1 MTKTAS
7 RLLSRPSTSCGLA
20 CLCFLCGVLSFP
32 PSAIAERL
40 YSSGFELNSLTNGV
54 EFAVPVP
61 TGLSISS
68 STVRSGSYSLRQ
80 NSLTAGYIEHQW
92 LAANADA
99 HVFIRFYFRVA
110 AVPSVTARVLDIVDT
125 SGATRA
131 SLRLTS
137 TGTLQLFNAA
147 AQVGPD
153 SSALVK
159 DLWHCVE
166 MEFQSLNAA
175 GYDVLQARLDGT
187 SFAASLK
194 ETLGTVAKLRLGSTV
209 AITGGTPDF
218 HFDDVAINDQ
228 NGVGENEF
236 PGLGKIVVLMP
247 NAAGDSAS
255 GESGPTPGKAGWEM
269 VNEVP
274 PDDASGYWRL
284 TGTNDK
290 LSVNIAD
297 AATITKDDRIKLVQ
311 VGARVA
317 AASGS
322 SCSYSVGI
330 KSQASGDQ
338 VNSSTTTIADA
349 TFSTH
354 NATVP
359 RNYKLAVYA
368 DPQST
373 NPWTADRLNTTQI
386 VVQSPDAKPE
396 VHVTSLWALVEYVP
410 PSMVSAIANDHSAQG
425 RGIQT
430 GDRVVI
436 TLDTRT
442 NGYNITSSN
451 VDAVLRLSN
460 SHSWLDGSGHFGGAS
475 WGSTKCPNDTLLITL
490 SNASGTAPSV
500 AVGDY
505 ISIGANTIEVTTGG
519 EDLTGSPVKI
529 TGTFT
534 GPWYY
539 HVNSAAAP
547 SNVGTAYQNYS
558 TPFPAPSVCWHNI
571 SDALKAVKTDAH
583 EGPWVIQV
591 DDTATYDDAVTIADF
606 RTNASAT
613 LTIRKNPALS
623 GRPTVY
629 PTAAGKRA
637 FNIGGDGQKDGNNSY
652 VTIQGFAMSNN
663 ATGTDTTTENC
674 LFIIN
679 ENNQAMGQM
688 IVEDCVFD
696 GLGQTYDVRNTVAI
710 YFFHVDSIF
719 RNNEVKN
726 FRDTESGTGWLKG
739 LLVLGPEASS
749 IVGGQK
755 LQIISNSFHDN
766 TGQLI
771 EFKGNQANN
780 WMYSSLFE
788 GNKVYNNRGI
798 LSLSIVAFENL
809 NLSNTIRNNF
819 FYDNSLQNL
828 EDVRGVLDF
837 AYSHNSRIYHN
848 TFYGNKQKQNI
859 YVAGSSTYGVE
870 IKNNLICPFPGPN
883 YAINVGSGAEA
894 SLIVKNNAFYAD
906 FSANGYPP
914 GFGFSMTENTETV
927 ALYGRTAKTTSTFN
941 GANANISGNGY
952 TLEGPG
958 LDRSMHL
965 VAGSLCIDRG
975 VPGLVSD
982 DMDGEHRPMGAGYD
996 IGADEYGTASTA
1008 RSLGGDQ
1015 EPQLEG
1021 QQSVQGAPIHFAAYM
1036 GDLARIEAYIQEGG
1050 DVNKLDGH
1058 GHAPLHYAAQNN
1070 QKQAMEL
1077 LIAKGGGVNVKN
1089 SRGQTPLFNAIAAGN
1104 RDVAELLISK
1114 GADVNV
1120 KNSNGQTPLDSAL
1133 SRNRKDIVEL
1143 LIAKDA
1149 EGSILTAVSCG
1160 DVDRVRGCLEKGA
1173 DVNAK
1178 DTDGRTALHVAVGNE
1193 RKDVAELLLS
1203 RGADINAKDGKGY
1216 TPLYYAIWNED
1227 QDTVKLLVT
1236 KGADVSYTP
1245 RDDYPP
1251 LFIAVAIKDVNT
1263 KDVNT
1268 VKLLVD
1274 HGAKFDVKTQFGW
1287 TAFRLAA
1294 SQGNRDLV
1302 EIFASKGTDVST
1314 LPLAACVGNLAR
1326 VKSLVEQGADPNAKD
1341 EFGWTPLYWAAS
1353 TGQEEVAAYLIG
1365 KGATVDAK
1373 TIDERT
1379 PLHQAAQAGAAHLV
1393 ELLISKGLDVNV
1405 KDKRGNTPLHGAA
1418 AAGRREVAELLIAKG
1433 ADINAK
1439 TTNEHWTTPLHSAAF
1454 AGHKEMVELLIAR
1467 GADANIR
1474 NYRGHTALDLAEQ
1487 RGHTEIAEVL
1497 RKHGA
1502 KE

>member
-1 MTKTAS
+1 MA
-7 RLLSRPSTSCGLA
+7 A
-20 CLCFLCGVLSFP
+20 CGVLFSP

-40 YSSGFELNSLTNGV
+40 YSSGFELNSVANGV
-54 EFAVPVP
+54 EFGVPAP

-68 STVRSGSYSLRQ
+68 SVVRSGSYSLRQ
-80 NSLTAGYIEHQW
+80 NSLTAGYIGHQW
-92 LAANADA
+92 LAASADA

-110 AVPSVTARVLDIVDT
+110 ALPSMTARVLDIVDT

-153 SSALVK
+153 SWALVK
-159 DLWHCVE
+159 DLWHCME
-166 MEFQSLNAA
+166 MEFQSLNDA

-187 SFAASLK
+187 PFAASLK
-194 ETLGTVAKLRLGSTV
+194 ETLGKVARFRLGNTV
-209 AITGGTPDF
+209 TITGSTPDF
-218 HFDDVAINDQ
+218 YFDDVAINDQ

-236 PGLGKIVVLMP
+236 PGPGKIVVLMP

-269 VNEVP
+269 VKEVP

-284 TGTNDK
+284 TATNDK

-297 AATITKDDRIKLVQ
+297 TTTITKDNRIKLVQ

-317 AASGS
+317 GASGS
-322 SCSYSVGI
+322 PCSYSLGI

-338 VNSSTTTIADA
+338 LNSGTTTLADA

-354 NATVP
+354 DDTVP
-359 RNYKLAVYA
+359 RNYKLSVYA

-373 NPWTADRLNTTQI
+373 NPWTVDRLNTTQI
-386 VVQSPDAKPE
+386 VVQSPDVKPE
-396 VHVTSLWALVEYVP
+396 VRVTSLWALVEYAL
-410 PSMVSAIANDHSAQG
+410 PSMVSAIADDNSTQG

-436 TLDTRT
+436 TFDTRT
-442 NGYNITSSN
+442 NGYSITSGN

-460 SHSWLDGSGHFGGAS
+460 SHSWLDSGGHFGGAS
-475 WGSTKCPNDTLLITL
+475 WGSAKYPNDTLLITL
-490 SNASGTAPSV
+490 SNTSGTPPSV
-500 AVGDY
+500 AAGDY
-505 ISIGANTIEVTTGG
+505 ITLGANTIEVSTGG
-519 EDLTGSPVKI
+519 EDLTGSPVRI

-547 SNVGTAYQNYS
+547 SNVGTAYQDYS

-571 SDALKAVKTDAH
+571 SDALNAIKKDGH
-583 EGPWVIQV
+583 DGPWVVQV
-591 DDTATYDDAVTIADF
+591 DDTATYDEGVTISDF
-606 RTNASAT
+606 PTNASAT

-652 VTIQGFAMSNN
+652 LTIQGFAMSNN

-696 GLGQTYDVRNTVAI
+696 GLGQTYDARNTVAI

-726 FRDTESGTGWLKG
+726 FRDTARGAGWLKG
-739 LLVLGPEASS
+739 LLVTEPQASS
-749 IVGGQK
+749 IAGGQK

-771 EFKGNQANN
+771 EFKGNLANN

-809 NLSNTIRNNF
+809 NLSNTIRNNS
-819 FYDNSLQNL
+819 FYENSLQNI

-848 TFYGNKQKQNI
+848 TFYGNKQKQDI
-859 YVAGSSTYGVE
+859 YVDGSNTYGVE
-870 IKNNLICPFPGPN
+870 IKNNLICPYPGSN

-894 SLIVKNNAFYAD
+894 SLIAQNNAFYAD

-952 TLEGPG
+952 TIEGPG
-958 LDRSMHL
+958 LDKTMHL
-965 VAGSLCIDRG
+965 IAGSVCIDRG
-975 VPGLVSD
+975 VPGLARD
-982 DMDGEHRPMGAGYD
+982 DMDGGQRPVGAGYD
-996 IGADEYGTASTA
+996 IGADEFGTTGTT
-1008 RSLGGDQ
+1008 RSLGDEK

-1021 QQSVQGAPIHFAAYM
+1021 QQLALGAAIYLAAYM
-1036 GDLARIEAYIQEGG
+1036 GDVARLEALIREGV
-1050 DVNKLDGH
+1050 DINKLDGR
-1058 GHAPLHYAAQNN
+1058 GYAPLHYAAQND
-1070 QKQAMEL
+1070 QKRAMDL
-1077 LIAKGGGVNVKN
+1077 LIARGGDVNVKN
-1089 SRGQTPLFNAIAAGN
+1089 SGGQTPLFDAIEAGN
-1104 RDVAELLISK
+1104 GDLAELLISK
-1114 GADVNV
+1114 GADVNI
-1120 KNSNGQTPLDSAL
+1120 KNNNGQTPLDSAL
-1133 SRNRKDIVEL
+1133 SHNHKGIVEL
-1143 LIAKDA
+1143 LIAKGA
-1149 EGSILTAVSCG
+1149 EGSIHTAVSFG
-1160 DVDRVRGCLEKGA
+1160 DVNDVRRCLERGA

-1178 DTDGRTALHVAVGNE
+1178 DKDGQTALHVAVGNK

-1203 RGADINAKDGKGY
+1203 HGADINAKDGKGY
-1216 TPLYYAIWNED
+1216 TPLYYAIWKED
-1227 QDTVKLLVT
+1227 QDIVKFLVT

-1245 RDDYPP
+1245 KDDYPP
-1251 LFIAVAIKDVNT
+1251 LYYAVWI

-1274 HGAKFDVKTQFGW
+1274 HGAKFDVKDQFGW
-1287 TAFRLAA
+1287 TAFRHAA

-1302 EIFASKGTDVST
+1302 DIFASKGTDVST

-1353 TGQEEVAAYLIG
+1353 TGQEEVATYLIG

-1373 TIDERT
+1373 TNDDRT
-1379 PLHQAAQAGAAHLV
+1379 PLHQAAQAGVAHLV
-1393 ELLISKGLDVNV
+1393 EVLISKGVDV
-1405 KDKRGNTPLHGAA
+1405 KARDTAGSTPLHDAA

-1439 TTNEHWTTPLHSAAF
+1439 ATNEYWTTPLHRAAF

-1474 NYRGHTALDLAEQ
+1474 DYRGRTALDLAEQ
-1487 RGHTEIAEVL
+1487 RGHTEIAELL

>member
-1 MTKTAS
+1 MA
-7 RLLSRPSTSCGLA
+7 A
-20 CLCFLCGVLSFP
+20 CGVLFSP

-40 YSSGFELNSLTNGV
+40 YSSGFELNSVANGV
-54 EFAVPVP
+54 EFAVPGP

-68 STVRSGSYSLRQ
+68 SVVRSGSYSLRQ
-80 NSLTAGYIEHQW
+80 NSLTAGYIGHQW

-110 AVPSVTARVLDIVDT
+110 ALPSMTARVLDIVDT

-153 SSALVK
+153 SWALVK

-166 MEFQSLNAA
+166 MEFQSLNDA

-187 SFAASLK
+187 PFAASLK
-194 ETLGTVAKLRLGSTV
+194 ETLGKVARFRLGNTV
-209 AITGGTPDF
+209 TITGSTPDF
-218 HFDDVAINDQ
+218 YFDDVAINDQ

-236 PGLGKIVVLMP
+236 PGPGKIVVLMP

-255 GESGPTPGKAGWEM
+255 GESGPTPGKAGWKM
-269 VNEVP
+269 VKEVP

-284 TGTNDK
+284 TATNDK

-297 AATITKDDRIKLVQ
+297 TTTITKDNRIKLVQ

-317 AASGS
+317 GASGS
-322 SCSYSVGI
+322 PCSYSLGI

-338 VNSSTTTIADA
+338 LNSGTTTLADA

-354 NATVP
+354 DDTVP
-359 RNYKLAVYA
+359 RNYKLSVYA

-373 NPWTADRLNTTQI
+373 NPWTVDRLNTTQI
-386 VVQSPDAKPE
+386 VVQSPDVKPE
-396 VHVTSLWALVEYVP
+396 VRVTSLWALVEYAL
-410 PSMVSAIANDHSAQG
+410 PSMVSAIADDNSTQG

-436 TLDTRT
+436 TFDTRT
-442 NGYNITSSN
+442 NGYSITSGN

-460 SHSWLDGSGHFGGAS
+460 SHSWLDSGGHFGGAS
-475 WGSTKCPNDTLLITL
+475 WDSTKYPNDTLLITL
-490 SNASGTAPSV
+490 SNTSGTPPSV
-500 AVGDY
+500 AAGDY
-505 ISIGANTIEVTTGG
+505 ITLVANTIEVSTGG
-519 EDLTGSPVKI
+519 EDLTGSPVRI

-547 SNVGTAYQNYS
+547 GNVGTAYQNYS

-571 SDALKAVKTDAH
+571 SDALNAIKKDGH
-583 EGPWVIQV
+583 DGPWVVQV
-591 DDTATYDDAVTIADF
+591 DDTATYDDAVTISDF
-606 RTNASAT
+606 PTNASAT

-652 VTIQGFAMSNN
+652 LTIQGFAMSNN

-726 FRDTESGTGWLKG
+726 FRDTARGTGWLKG
-739 LLVLGPEASS
+739 LLVTEPQASS

-771 EFKGNQANN
+771 EFKGNLANN

-809 NLSNTIRNNF
+809 NLSNTIRNNC

-859 YVAGSSTYGVE
+859 YVDGSNTYGVE
-870 IKNNLICPFPGPN
+870 IKNNLICPYPGSN

-894 SLIVKNNAFYAD
+894 SLIAQNNAFYAD

-914 GFGFSMTENTETV
+914 GFGFSMTEDTETV

-952 TLEGPG
+952 TIEGPG
-958 LDRSMHL
+958 LDKTMHL
-965 VAGSLCIDRG
+965 IAGSVCIDRG
-975 VPGLVSD
+975 VLGLARD
-982 DMDGEHRPMGAGYD
+982 DMDGGQRPVGAGYD
-996 IGADEYGTASTA
+996 IGADEYGAAGTA
-1008 RSLGGDQ
+1008 RSLGGEH

-1021 QQSVQGAPIHFAAYM
+1021 QQLALGVSIYLAAYM
-1036 GDLARIEAYIQEGG
+1036 GELAKIEAYIQEGV
-1050 DVNKLDGH
+1050 DINKLDGH

-1104 RDVAELLISK
+1104 KDVAELLISK

-1143 LIAKDA
+1143 LKAKDA
-1149 EGSILTAVSCG
+1149 EGSILTTVSFG
-1160 DVDRVRGCLEKGA
+1160 DVEVVRGCLEKGA

-1178 DTDGRTALHVAVGNE
+1178 DTDGQTALHVAVGNK
-1193 RKDVAELLLS
+1193 RKDVADLLLS
-1203 RGADINAKDGKGY
+1203 RGADVNAKDGKGY

-1227 QDTVKLLVT
+1227 LDTVKLLVT
-1236 KGADVSYTP
+1236 KGADVSCTP
-1245 RDDYPP
+1245 KDGYPP
-1251 LFIAVAIKDVNT
+1251 LYHAVWNEDVNT
-1263 KDVNT
+1263 VKL

-1274 HGAKFDVKTQFGW
+1274 HGAKFDVKDQNDW
-1287 TAFRLAA
+1287 TLFRYAVEW
-1294 SQGNRDLV
+1294 NRDLV

-1365 KGATVDAK
+1365 KGADVDAK
-1373 TIDERT
+1373 TNDERT

-1393 ELLISKGLDVNV
+1393 EVLISKGVDV
-1405 KDKRGNTPLHGAA
+1405 KARDKSGNTPLHGAA
-1418 AAGRREVAELLIAKG
+1418 EAGRREVAELLIAKG

-1439 TTNEHWTTPLHSAAF
+1439 ATNEYWTTPLHRAAF

-1474 NYRGHTALDLAEQ
+1474 DYRGRTALDLAEQ
-1487 RGHTEIAEVL
+1487 RGHTEIAELL